1 MMPPPSGWVRYYCRI
16 FGDASP
22 ADVVGDWK
30 LRGRSREAIGAWL
43 DAVESEA
50 VRVGAARERDVRACH
65 PIALALLSQAAR
77 APRTTPSP

>member
-1 MMPPPSGWVRYYCRI
+1 MTPPPSGWVRYYCGI

-43 DAVESEA
+43 DTVEAEA
-50 VRVGAARERDVRACH
+50 VRVGVARERDVRACH

-77 APRTTPSP
+77 GDR